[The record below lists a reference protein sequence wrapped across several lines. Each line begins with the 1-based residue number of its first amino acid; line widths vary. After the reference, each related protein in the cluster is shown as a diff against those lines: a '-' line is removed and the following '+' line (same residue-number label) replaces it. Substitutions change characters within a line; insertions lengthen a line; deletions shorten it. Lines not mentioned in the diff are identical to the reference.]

1 MVHTHRIV
9 YLTSDLEVS
18 VVKVNG
24 HMGQGQRS
32 LWQTKAGGLTSTSS
46 CFIVGY
52 SAVYGIT
59 CYDCHYE
66 RFEDGTEVG
75 RSSCLT
81 PSEGNK
87 PDVTDCTGTTVP
99 TDACVVCI
107 STGSLLGLSAW
118 QTLSFKG
125 HTKHWVP
132 KLSLVSETKLVL
144 RKNDLQQVD
153 KSIFLGV
160 NQPCLY
166 SVYILINAQHTK
178 LIQLAVA

>member
-1 MVHTHRIV
+1 MIHYNWYWYAPTQMREERTLKYTTFEVHERWGV
-9 YLTSDLEVS
+9 
-18 VVKVNG
+18 
-24 HMGQGQRS
+24 
-32 LWQTKAGGLTSTSS
+32 
-46 CFIVGY
+46 FVGY

-125 HTKHWVP
+125 HTKHWE
-132 KLSLVSETKLVL
+132 KLNLTGPTFSLVSGTKLVL
-144 RKNDLQQVD
+144 RKNDLNQAD
-153 KSIFLGV
+153 KSIFPGV

-166 SVYILINAQHTK
+166 TIYILINAQHPK